1 MAKRALKIVSSKA
14 AFNSLLNPGLAL
26 GSRLVAYPIR
36 MLLLALL
43 ESSSGGALKF
53 RGWLIIDI
61 HSTRLKRVNKL
72 RRRLRRADLYGLAA
86 QSKRFVRLEPFR
98 EEIENE
104 GAELDLLFILD
115 SVDRESV
122 YQIAKAANE
131 RVVFVGARD
140 LTIPRQVDQ
149 RSPPATNLD
158 TDIFDS
164 AHPVTKAL
172 FTENLDSNDSLFRA
186 VPGGVL
192 PRPFTGSVRILRGG
206 NFAPS
211 VPTEG
216 KIAVVT
222 HRIRQGSQ
230 WEKRRVVSNLAE
242 GDWSDFCHVESG
254 ELSFRGWKR
263 VVSEYPFGLCVEG
276 GGITPSPKFFD
287 FLCLKTIPIITESAV
302 SRIHEQLPCVVVSS
316 WEAPAL
322 DRKKLETDYQ
332 RLAEDWGSWDT
343 VFQKLRSSYWQ
354 DYMKNCLSDI
364 GVER

>member
-1 MAKRALKIVSSKA
+1 MAKRVLRVVSFKA
-14 AFNSLLNPGLAL
+14 TFKYLTSRRLAL
-26 GSRLVAYPIR
+26 SNRAVGYPIR

-43 ESSSGGALKF
+43 ESSRGGALKF

-61 HSTRLKRVNKL
+61 HSTRLKQLVKIRRKL
-72 RRRLRRADLYGLAA
+72 PRADLYGLAA
-86 QSKRFVRLEPFR
+86 KSKRFVRLEPFR
-98 EEIENE
+98 EEIQNE
-104 GAELDLLFILD
+104 RAELDLLFIID

-131 RVVFVGARD
+131 SVIFVGARD
-140 LTIPRQVDQ
+140 LTLPLQVDQ
-149 RSPPATNLD
+149 RVPPATHLD

-164 AHPVTKAL
+164 AQPVTKAL

-222 HRIRQGSQ
+222 HRVRQGAQ
-230 WEKRRVVSNLAE
+230 WEKRRVVSDLAE
-242 GDWSDFCHVESG
+242 GEWSDFCHVESG

-302 SRIHEQLPCVVVSS
+302 SNIHEQLPCVVVSS
-316 WEAPAL
+316 WEARAL

-332 RLAEDWGSWDT
+332 RLAEDWESWDT
-343 VFQKLRSSYWQ
+343 VFQKLRSSYWR
-354 DYMKNCLSDI
+354 DYMKNCHSDK
-364 GVER
+364 GV